1 MPLPKILLAEDDE
14 SLGFVIKNSLLQEG
28 FQVLLA
34 ADGAAAQEAF
44 INEAFD
50 ICILDVML
58 PKTDG
63 FQLAKF
69 IREKDCHIPV
79 IFLTARS
86 LQEDKIQGLRAGA
99 DDYLTKP
106 FSMEELL
113 LKISI
118 FLQRSKKEN
127 AYTPVV
133 NIGSIKLD
141 TDNLQLHYPDES
153 KKQLTEKE
161 ARILLF
167 FIRNKGRLLK
177 REEILTEVWGDDD
190 YFMGRSLDVFISRLR
205 KYLQK
210 DERTEILN
218 VHGIG
223 FKLLIS
229 G

>member
-14 SLGFVIKNSLLQEG
+14 SLGFVMQHSLQQEG
-28 FQVLLA
+28 FQVFLA
-34 ADGAAAQEAF
+34 GDGAAAQEAF
-44 INEAFD
+44 IKEAFD
-50 ICILDVML
+50 FCILDVML

-63 FQLAKF
+63 FHLAKF
-69 IREKDCHIPV
+69 IREKDSHIPV

-127 AYTPVV
+127 AYTPLV
-133 NIGSIKLD
+133 NIGNIKLD
-141 TDNLQLHYPDES
+141 TKNLQLLYPDES
-153 KKQLTEKE
+153 RKQLTEKE
-161 ARILLF
+161 AGILFLF
-167 FIRNKGRLLK
+167 TRNKGRLLK

-223 FKLLIS
+223 FKLIIS

>member
-14 SLGFVIKNSLLQEG
+14 SLGFVIKNSLQQEG

-34 ADGAAAQEAF
+34 GDGAAAQEAF
-44 INEAFD
+44 MNEAFD

-58 PKTDG
+58 PKKDG

-127 AYTPVV
+127 AYTPFVA
-133 NIGSIKLD
+133 IGNIKLD
-141 TDNLQLHYPDES
+141 TENLQLHYPDDS

-210 DERTEILN
+210 DQRTEILN